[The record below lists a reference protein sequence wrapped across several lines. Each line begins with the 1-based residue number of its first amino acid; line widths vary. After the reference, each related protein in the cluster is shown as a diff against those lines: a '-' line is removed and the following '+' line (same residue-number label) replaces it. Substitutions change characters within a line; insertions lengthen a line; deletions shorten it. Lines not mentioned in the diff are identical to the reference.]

1 MGSEMCIRDR
11 PSPDTTSTSDHATFT
26 TNRALHF
33 VAMTA
38 VVWTFWIA
46 PFLVVGAILAIV
58 GVIAGYLMN
67 VTSKQYPR
75 GKQKRK

>member
-1 MGSEMCIRDR
+1 
-11 PSPDTTSTSDHATFT
+11 
-26 TNRALHF
+26 
-33 VAMTA
+33 MTA

-46 PFLVVGAILAIV
+46 PFLVVGTILAIIA
-58 GVIAGYLMN
+58 VIAGYLIN

>member
-1 MGSEMCIRDR
+1 
-11 PSPDTTSTSDHATFT
+11 
-26 TNRALHF
+26 
-33 VAMTA
+33 MTA

-46 PFLVVGAILAIV
+46 PFLVAGTILAII
-58 GVIAGYLMN
+58 GVIAGYLIN